1 MISAVDGHVSSP
13 RTRHRKKKARKKSH
27 TLCLR
32 MVAALDRQ
40 RQRLVP
46 LRRVVGT
53 TTRERERERGERG
66 REREEEGRG
75 GEREKGE
82 REKRG
87 REIEGALNFFPHLPC
102 AVSSSFRRL
111 LHPGDS
117 QESLFLIVSP
127 FSFLPSPFSS
137 HSPNVPLPP
146 AGRNIKHHGD
156 NPVFIRAPFS
166 PVSGNGRPRDGRRP
180 ELECA
185 KRMKRGEK
193 FPRRAC
199 RARRS

>member
-1 MISAVDGHVSSP
+1 MATSA
-13 RTRHRKKKARKKSH
+13 RHGPGIEKKKGSKEITYSVPQDGRRPGS
-27 TLCLR
+27 
-32 MVAALDRQ
+32 AAAAAGSATEGSCNYFQ
-40 RQRLVP
+40 RERE
-46 LRRVVGT
+46 
-53 TTRERERERGERG
+53 RERERERGERG

-117 QESLFLIVSP
+117 QESLFLIASP

-185 KRMKRGEK
+185 K
-193 FPRRAC
+193 
-199 RARRS
+199 

>member
-13 RTRHRKKKARKKSH
+13 RTRHRKKKGSKEITYSVPQDGRRPGS
-27 TLCLR
+27 
-32 MVAALDRQ
+32 AAAAAGSATEGSWNYYQ
-40 RQRLVP
+40 
-46 LRRVVGT
+46 
-53 TTRERERERGERG
+53 RERERERERKGREGER
-66 REREEEGRG
+66 ERRGGERG
-75 GEREKGE
+75 GEREGRERAKGE
-82 REKRG
+82 RDRG
-87 REIEGALNFFPHLPC
+87 SSVFFPHLPC

-166 PVSGNGRPRDGRRP
+166 PVRGMGGRETAAVLNSSAPN
-180 ELECA
+180 E
-185 KRMKRGEK
+185 
-193 FPRRAC
+193 
-199 RARRS
+199 